1 MFTDKAILKEKFI
14 CKCTCKK
21 KKIIRS
27 VPKPS
32 ILGNQTKKRKSDW
45 KQAKEMIKNI
55 AKTNETEKY

>member
-21 KKIIRS
+21 KKILRS

-32 ILGNQTKKRKSDW
+32 ILGNQTKKRKSD
-45 KQAKEMIKNI
+45 
-55 AKTNETEKY
+55 